1 MKPSPLILLLLLAAL
16 PCPAQQPAPAPPLSA
31 LSPPIPPAATV
42 PETPAPAE
50 DENPIEVQLIPGSLN
65 VGEQGTLTI
74 RIPNGRRLQNP
85 PTAIE
90 VPGMNIQFTGTS
102 SQGLEINGRVIYR
115 MELNYLVEGLEAGD
129 YTIPAQTFII
139 DGKKHTTKAI
149 KVSVAEGPPIAQA
162 LQPQAQLTVGK
173 TEMWE
178 GEEVPVTVS
187 VIMHPGLRIVSQPLP
202 VIKTEGIAV
211 SRFDRQGRMYDQTEI
226 NGQLWNSW
234 VLPSSMVAVKT
245 GAFSLGPAE
254 VKLEADV
261 PVEGGGRDPFGQ
273 FSISRRTLKVKT
285 NSIPIRVKPLP
296 AEGKPAGFNGVVGK
310 FQIMA
315 QSDTP
320 SGGPQPV
327 QLGDPVGFEIRV
339 TGMGNLDAIPAPGLE
354 HPDGLRAY
362 KPKVS
367 GESRG
372 LGVEQGQKVFT
383 QILFAEKPGPIS
395 VVFTLPYFDPQ
406 AGKYAV
412 VKSQAIELIV
422 TGNPE
427 AVAAA
432 NTAATAESRDFSGI
446 PEAVPPGE
454 QLTEIL
460 PHPLDASRWHSLT
473 AITVPVHP
481 WLLHGAPAVLLAL
494 ILGTGTA
501 RRLRA
506 WAIAR
511 RPPRYAPR
519 CCADIAR
526 DMHRSRLSRLQFYG
540 FVSEY
545 AGAWEYW
552 KKSVLPEDHDLAE
565 LLAARDRWLY
575 AANADAA
582 AIPVP
587 ADEQSRAASL
597 LTSRL
602 SA

>member
-1 MKPSPLILLLLLAAL
+1 MMKPSPLLLLLLAAL
-16 PCPAQQPAPAPPLSA
+16 PCPAQQAAPGIPLTPAPV
-31 LSPPIPPAATV
+31 PAN
-42 PETPAPAE
+42 PAPAE
-50 DENPIEVQLIPGSLN
+50 ENPVEVQLIPSSLN

-102 SQGLEINGRVIYR
+102 SQGLEVNGRVVYR
-115 MELNYLVEGLEAGD
+115 MELNYLVEGIESGD
-129 YTIPAQTFII
+129 YTIPAQTFVI

-149 KVSVAEGPPIAQA
+149 KVTVAEGPPIVQA

-187 VIMHPGLRIVSQPLP
+187 VLMHPGLQIVSQPLP

-245 GAFSLGPAE
+245 GAFPLGPAE
-254 VKLEADV
+254 VKLEANV
-261 PVEGGGRDPFGQ
+261 PVEGGGRDPFGS
-273 FSISRRTLKVKT
+273 FSYSRRTLKVTT

-320 SGGPQPV
+320 SGGPQSV
-327 QLGDPVGFEIRV
+327 ALGEPVGFEIRV
-339 TGMGNLDAIPAPGLE
+339 TGMGNLDAIPPPGLE
-354 HPDGLRAY
+354 NPDGLRAY
-362 KPKVS
+362 KPKIS

-383 QILFAEKPGPIS
+383 QILFTEKPGPVS

-412 VKSQAIELIV
+412 VKSQPIELIV

-427 AVAAA
+427 AAAAA
-432 NTAATAESRDFSGI
+432 NTAATAESRDFSGM

-460 PHPLDASRWHSLT
+460 PHALDGSRWHSLT
-473 AITVPVHP
+473 ATAVPVHP
-481 WLLHGAPAVLLAL
+481 WLLHGAPAVLLAI
-494 ILGTGTA
+494 ILGTGTV

-506 WAIAR
+506 WAMAR

-519 CCADIAR
+519 CCADIVR
-526 DMHRSRLSRLQFYG
+526 DLHRSRLSRLQFYG

-552 KKSVLPEDHDLAE
+552 KKSPLPGDNRLAE

-582 AIPVP
+582 ATPVP